1 MKKDKSE
8 DIIEKQKKQVNKIKS
23 QLKNLKK
30 TNSKLL
36 SLIGVT
42 SIIASSLDKKKVLK
56 SILDQ
61 TKVLMECKGSSVLL
75 VDSQTNQLY
84 FEVLSNEEDMEAL
97 SEIRLEKGEGI
108 AGKVWET
115 GESLLIEDARKDERF
130 SFKVDQKLEIETKSL
145 IAVPL
150 IVNNNVI
157 GVMEVINKT
166 DNTSFSKFDL
176 DIFKILSIQAAIA
189 IDNANLY
196 EMAIT
201 DGLTKLFI
209 HRYFK
214 RRIKE
219 EFIRTKRYNRDMAL
233 IMFDIDHFKNFNDT
247 YGHQLG
253 DEVLKKTASIIIS
266 NCRSADI
273 PARYGGEEFA
283 LILPETDK
291 IGGID
296 LAERIR
302 KKIMETNV
310 VFQDKIINI
319 TISAGVSSIKEN
331 NPDTPEEL
339 IEMSDKALYFS
350 KENGRNKIS
359 LFNPDMKGKKKE
371 EAL

>member
-1 MKKDKSE
+1 MEKEKKD
-8 DIIEKQKKQVNKIKS
+8 DIIKNQKKQIRETRS
-23 QLKNLKK
+23 QLKSLSKI
-30 TNSKLL
+30 NSKLL
-36 SLIGVT
+36 SLIGIT

-61 TKVLMECKGSSVLL
+61 TKVLMECTGSSVLL
-75 VDSQTNQLY
+75 VDAETNQLY

-130 SFKVDQKLEIETKSL
+130 SYKVDQKLEIKTKSL

-150 IVNNNVI
+150 IVNENVI
-157 GVMEVINKT
+157 GVMEAINKT
-166 DNTSFSKFDL
+166 DNSSFTDFDL
-176 DIFKILSIQAAIA
+176 EIFKTLSIQAAIA

-201 DGLTKLFI
+201 DGMTKMFI

-219 EFIRTKRYNRDMAL
+219 EFIRTLRYNRDLAL
-233 IMFDIDHFKNFNDT
+233 IMFDIDHFKKFNDT

-253 DEVLKKTASIIIS
+253 DEVLIKTANIIMS
-266 NCRSADI
+266 SCRAADI
-273 PARYGGEEFA
+273 PARYGGEEFVI
-283 LILPETDK
+283 ILPETDK
-291 IGGID
+291 IGGMD

-302 KKIMETNV
+302 KKIMETNIT
-310 VFQDKIINI
+310 FQDELISI
-319 TISAGVSSIKEN
+319 TISAGVSSIKSN
-331 NPDTPEEL
+331 SPQSPEEL

-350 KENGRNKIS
+350 KENGRNRVS
-359 LFNPDMKGKKKE
+359 LFDPGMKGKKTE
-371 EAL
+371 EEI